1 MAFDLNSLDVKERM
15 ALARSG
21 LQLEALSQDKC
32 AMVRREVAF
41 HGYGLETLKN
51 DEAAIVREAVARVD
65 SSFGLGCS
73 GDGSAIVKRVYD
85 EKISELKKTGTFNS
99 ELHSS
104 ISVSHDT
111 ADRFSSKEEKYQ
123 NKSERF
129 QSKLEKNV
137 MKTEKY
143 DRKVHGKPKTVYTV
157 SLSRDYNP
165 SDERGY
171 SFSAHLDKTVM
182 SRAEYNQNKPRGLL
196 HTLDSRIQTSNIGL
210 VLPVVTR
217 NSEPLIN
224 NGAINMNYRKVNV
237 QLRNFTPPKMV
248 MSAAS
253 GIKKTAL
260 TAESFA
266 LKAGDGV
273 KSFGKT
279 TAKTS
284 YSALRMKIS
293 NEAFKLSQ
301 ENTGLKG
308 AMAVHTVVT
317 TTASVLNRTF
327 SAKKEYHIK
336 KKGIRLENK
345 HERLQRKLDKFE
357 MKSIV
362 AKEKADFKRLKTD
375 LSAIGVDMDVRF
387 DREAKKKSWQ
397 KVFDGAEGRNYLKKP
412 EVKSMKLSSKT
423 DTLALK
429 EYKQA
434 KKIYKT
440 KRVKEVS
447 FNELTGKKQVTSKRV
462 VDYSRKKTPR
472 VKKPHGLIFNSVGA
486 GLGVVGNKAVMA
498 LSNADDVGAQAVGK
512 GLQALNELS
521 RFAKQQNA
529 LRSKLKFDK
538 KAKAAELR
546 LNKLHNKLQFEKEK
560 VPVANSKKNL
570 KKAQKRQLRKRRNQ
584 ESFKQ
589 RMKNTAKKLKNAAQD
604 GIKNLLKKKNSFI
617 ILGLGA
623 GLLVFILPLLPLLL
637 VGGGGGSGA
646 PVMVASY
653 LTDRQ
658 HLVDYN
664 NQFNDL
670 VWKWQSSINSKMDE
684 YSKDDTNEWELV
696 LNPCSGG
703 PLSNCPN
710 MKSIEYEEDSSN
722 VYKVRKNLYGGERC
736 DLTNYDI
743 TCLYAYFT
751 IKYKDADWGS
761 ISSEFN
767 SFFDTYYELKSKPE
781 DVVKYEQLT
790 KTLDTHT
797 HVSCSVDSE
806 THNHNHTSSY
816 EEHDVD
822 TSEYI
827 RYYFLYPKDENNP
840 MTIQRYIEEEI
851 EKMGDADGDGV
862 NEGELQYDMLK
873 KSLGLHQTV
882 GYPVKDAETG
892 KIVDWSLLG
901 RQFGSYGELY
911 DQNLGA
917 SPPVLP
923 DYRYKKTDADN
934 SINICGSS
942 KLEAVAGG
950 KGVIKSKSNNT
961 IEVEYPDDNLII
973 TYTCT
978 MVDGKGNKYDGEA
991 SGITSLP
998 IDSPVEDGTH
1008 LFYSVSTT
1016 EGYSPSISI
1025 SAYCTDIKSY
1035 INPLLVVKSH
1045 EL

>member
-21 LQLEALSQDKC
+21 LQLEALSHDKC

-51 DEAAIVREAVARVD
+51 DDAAIVREAVARVD

-308 AMAVHTVVT
+308 AKAVHTALT
-317 TTASVLNRTF
+317 TTASVLSHTF

-387 DREAKKKSWQ
+387 DRAAKKKAWL

-412 EVKSMKLSSKT
+412 EVKSMKLTSKT

-447 FNELTGKKQVTSKRV
+447 FNELTGKKQVTTKRV
-462 VDYSRKKTPR
+462 VDYSRKKMPR

-486 GLGVVGNKAVMA
+486 GVGVMGNKAVMA

-560 VPVANSKKNL
+560 APVANSKKNL

-589 RMKNTAKKLKNAAQD
+589 RMKTAAKKLKNVAQD
-604 GIKNLLKKKNSFI
+604 GIKNLFAKKKSLM
-617 ILGLGA
+617 ILGLGV
-623 GLLVFILPLLPLLL
+623 GLLIVILPILPILLL
-637 VGGGGGSGA
+637 GGGGSGVSSGLIGTSVY
-646 PVMVASY
+646 PVDNKVLTETLIEYNNSLENFYDECVAAVENMEPTSPNPPTIMSYSTYSFGGLNASFRYDIFKLSSY
-653 LTDRQ
+653 LSAKYRSDWTEAKNELDSIVRYLYKLGFKDPDDIDVTTSEIQ
-658 HLVDYN
+658 IGVDKDNNPIYSTLTHYHYN
-664 NQFNDL
+664 YYIYPTAVSIDDYISAQL
-670 VWKWQSSINSKMDE
+670 SSMGTPREDE
-684 YSKDDTNEWELV
+684 
-696 LNPCSGG
+696 GG
-703 PLSNCPN
+703 
-710 MKSIEYEEDSSN
+710 KTEYELHYDMLMQSDGGHQRIGTPLPDMMYWTSN
-722 VYKVRKNLYGGERC
+722 GCATIYEKLPPTQPE
-736 DLTNYDI
+736 
-743 TCLYAYFT
+743 T
-751 IKYKDADWGS
+751 IKNCIGIYCEPGYPVAAGGDGVIQSKGS
-761 ISSEFN
+761 TAITVNYGDEFIV
-767 SFFDTYYELKSKPE
+767 TYYGDVSTSQFTTGSK
-781 DVVKYEQLT
+781 VKYGDQLFIT
-790 KTLDTHT
+790 GSPPDSESPYLLQISVYDN
-797 HVSCSVDSE
+797 SVDSYVNPAFIME
-806 THNHNHTSSY
+806 GY
-816 EEHDVD
+816 PGQLEEN
-822 TSEYI
+822 
-827 RYYFLYPKDENNP
+827 RK
-840 MTIQRYIEEEI
+840 RREEEMQQPT
-851 EKMGDADGDGV
+851 E
-862 NEGELQYDMLK
+862 
-873 KSLGLHQTV
+873 QT
-882 GYPVKDAETG
+882 
-892 KIVDWSLLG
+892 S
-901 RQFGSYGELY
+901 
-911 DQNLGA
+911 
-917 SPPVLP
+917 
-923 DYRYKKTDADN
+923 
-934 SINICGSS
+934 
-942 KLEAVAGG
+942 
-950 KGVIKSKSNNT
+950 
-961 IEVEYPDDNLII
+961 
-973 TYTCT
+973 
-978 MVDGKGNKYDGEA
+978 
-991 SGITSLP
+991 
-998 IDSPVEDGTH
+998 
-1008 LFYSVSTT
+1008 
-1016 EGYSPSISI
+1016 
-1025 SAYCTDIKSY
+1025 
-1035 INPLLVVKSH
+1035 
-1045 EL
+1045 

>member
-1 MAFDLNSLDVKERM
+1 
-15 ALARSG
+15 
-21 LQLEALSQDKC
+21 
-32 AMVRREVAF
+32 MVRREVAF

-217 NSEPLIN
+217 NSEPLIT

-260 TAESFA
+260 AAESVA

-273 KSFGKT
+273 IKFGKT

-284 YSALRMKIS
+284 YSALRMKVS
-293 NEAFKLSQ
+293 NEAYKLSQ

-308 AMAVHTVVT
+308 AMAVHTALT
-317 TTASVLNRTF
+317 TTASVLNHTF

-387 DREAKKKSWQ
+387 DREAKKKSWL

-412 EVKSMKLSSKT
+412 EVKSMKLASKT

-462 VDYSRKKTPR
+462 VDYSRKKMPR

-521 RFAKQQNA
+521 RFSKQQNA

-538 KAKAAELR
+538 KAKTAELR
-546 LNKLHNKLQFEKEK
+546 LNKLHNKLQFEIEK
-560 VPVANSKKNL
+560 APVANSKKNL

-664 NQFNDL
+664 NQLNNL
-670 VWKWQSSINSKMDE
+670 VWKWQSSINAQMNNFQVEDSDSWVLILE
-684 YSKDDTNEWELV
+684 PCTGGPDTN
-696 LNPCSGG
+696 CSSMTKTPYTECIG
-703 PLSNCPN
+703 
-710 MKSIEYEEDSSN
+710 N
-722 VYKVRKNLYGGERC
+722 VYTVSKHLYAGERYT
-736 DLTNYDI
+736 LSSYDI
-743 TCLYAYFT
+743 TCLYAYYT
-751 IKYKDADWGS
+751 IKYKDSEWGS
-761 ISSEFN
+761 ISSEFD
-767 SFFDTYYELKSKPE
+767 SFFDTYYELKCKPE
-781 DVVKYEQLT
+781 DVVKDKKSK
-790 KTLDTHT
+790 KTLDKHT
-797 HVSCSVDSE
+797 CVSCSVDE
-806 THNHNHTSSY
+806 KTHKHTHTTSY
-816 EEHDVD
+816 EEHTVD

-827 RYYFLYPKDENNP
+827 CYYWLYPKDEENP
-840 MTIQRYIEEEI
+840 MTIQKYIEDELS
-851 EKMGDADGDGV
+851 KNGDADGDGV

-917 SPPVLP
+917 PPPVLP

-961 IEVEYPDDNLII
+961 IKVEYPDDNLII

>member
-1 MAFDLNSLDVKERM
+1 MISDAEKSEKF
-15 ALARSG
+15 
-21 LQLEALSQDKC
+21 
-32 AMVRREVAF
+32 
-41 HGYGLETLKN
+41 
-51 DEAAIVREAVARVD
+51 AAK
-65 SSFGLGCS
+65 S
-73 GDGSAIVKRVYD
+73 
-85 EKISELKKTGTFNS
+85 
-99 ELHSS
+99 
-104 ISVSHDT
+104 
-111 ADRFSSKEEKYQ
+111 EKYQ
-123 NKSERF
+123 QKTEVFQNKID
-129 QSKLEKNV
+129 KNV

-253 GIKKTAL
+253 GIKETAL

-308 AMAVHTVVT
+308 AMAVHTALT

-362 AKEKADFKRLKTD
+362 AKEKADFFGQKSDISVK
-375 LSAIGVDMDVRF
+375 GY
-387 DREAKKKSWQ
+387 DRAAKKKAWK

-412 EVKSMKLSSKT
+412 EVKSMKLTSKT

-447 FNELTGKKQVTSKRV
+447 FNELTGKKQVASKRV
-462 VDYSRKKTPR
+462 VDYSRKKMPR

-486 GLGVVGNKAVMA
+486 GVGVIGNKAMMS

-512 GLQALNELS
+512 GLRALNELS

-529 LRSKLKFDK
+529 IRSKLKFEK

-560 VPVANSKKNL
+560 APVANSKKNL

-589 RMKNTAKKLKNAAQD
+589 RMKNTAKNLMNKAQD
-604 GIKNLLKKKNSFI
+604 VIKNLLKKKNSLI
-617 ILGLGA
+617 VLGLGSA
-623 GLLVFILPLLPLLL
+623 LLIFILPIMPILLL
-637 VGGGGGSGA
+637 GGGGSGVSSGLIGTSVY
-646 PVMVASY
+646 PVDNKILTETLFAYNSSLESYYSQAQAAVGNMKGSTPSPPKNMTGTSYVFGGLKASFQYDIFKLSSY
-653 LTDRQ
+653 LSAKYRNDWKGAENELRQLVFRLYKLECRNEDVSVSHTQCQIGVDKDKNPIYGTITFYTYRYCIYPTDYSID
-658 HLVDYN
+658 DYISE
-664 NQFNDL
+664 QL
-670 VWKWQSSINSKMDE
+670 ASMGTPREDE
-684 YSKDDTNEWELV
+684 
-696 LNPCSGG
+696 GG
-703 PLSNCPN
+703 
-710 MKSIEYEEDSSN
+710 KTEYELHYNMLMQSDGGHQQLGTPLPDLMYWTSN
-722 VYKVRKNLYGGERC
+722 GSASVYEKLSPIQPKTIDNCIGISCEAGFPVAAGGDGIIQRISG
-736 DLTNYDI
+736 NAI
-743 TCLYAYFT
+743 T
-751 IKYKDADWGS
+751 IKYGDD
-761 ISSEFN
+761 FVV
-767 SFFDTYYELKSKPE
+767 TYYGDVSSTQYTTGSK
-781 DVVKYEQLT
+781 VKYGDQLFIT
-790 KTLDTHT
+790 G
-797 HVSCSVDSE
+797 SPPDSE
-806 THNHNHTSSY
+806 SSY
-816 EEHDVD
+816 RLQISVYDNSVNSYVNPAFIMEGYPGQLEEN
-822 TSEYI
+822 
-827 RYYFLYPKDENNP
+827 RK
-840 MTIQRYIEEEI
+840 RREEEI
-851 EKMGDADGDGV
+851 
-862 NEGELQYDMLK
+862 Q
-873 KSLGLHQTV
+873 Q
-882 GYPVKDAETG
+882 P
-892 KIVDWSLLG
+892 
-901 RQFGSYGELY
+901 
-911 DQNLGA
+911 
-917 SPPVLP
+917 
-923 DYRYKKTDADN
+923 
-934 SINICGSS
+934 
-942 KLEAVAGG
+942 
-950 KGVIKSKSNNT
+950 
-961 IEVEYPDDNLII
+961 
-973 TYTCT
+973 
-978 MVDGKGNKYDGEA
+978 
-991 SGITSLP
+991 
-998 IDSPVEDGTH
+998 
-1008 LFYSVSTT
+1008 T
-1016 EGYSPSISI
+1016 EQPS
-1025 SAYCTDIKSY
+1025 
-1035 INPLLVVKSH
+1035 
-1045 EL
+1045 